1 MLKGFTSMGLTVSVF
16 KNGSRNGEST
26 IAGRPLSSTALFWY
40 FTLPPFIHSRH
51 VQGSL
56 VAPATQ
62 PTHQSTQ
69 WAYLVEFSNIF
80 HTCHWLFAN

>member
-1 MLKGFTSMGLTVSVF
+1 MGLTVSVF

-40 FTLPPFIHSRH
+40 FSLPSFIHSRH
-51 VQGSL
+51 VQGFL
-56 VAPATQ
+56 VAPTTQ
-62 PTHQSTQ
+62 PTQ
-69 WAYLVEFSNIF
+69 WAYLVGFWNIF